1 MLRDGGFQSDGPATD
16 PPTTIAISRLRKEPG
31 TEFAVYKIESM
42 NYFTHALPHLRD
54 PVYIAGTALPD
65 WLSVVNRKVRVRTKT
80 LTPFFESDDPF
91 IAALATGAQRH
102 LDDDGWFH
110 ATRGFAEVTAELG
123 LLFRDRLGGTDGFR
137 CGFLAHLALELLL
150 DAVLWEQF
158 PREMDVYYDLLA
170 EVDAARVEA
179 VVTQITGQN
188 PEGLAWL
195 IEHYRREEIL
205 RDYADD
211 ARLAR
216 RLNQVLRRVKLTPLP
231 DEAPRWLAEARQIV
245 RARVMDVLPPTDYPW
260 PQPVSV
266 SAAPFLSER
275 LPP

>member
-1 MLRDGGFQSDGPATD
+1 
-16 PPTTIAISRLRKEPG
+16 
-31 TEFAVYKIESM
+31 M

-54 PVYIAGTALPD
+54 PAFIAGTALPD

-80 LTPFFESDDPF
+80 LSPFFESDDPF

-110 ATRGFAEVTAELG
+110 GTRGFAEVTAELG

-137 CGFLAHLALELLL
+137 CGFLGHLTLELLL
-150 DAVLWEQF
+150 DAVLWERF
-158 PREMDVYYDLLA
+158 PAEMDTYYELIA

-188 PEGLAWL
+188 PEGLAWF
-195 IEHYRREEIL
+195 IEHYRQEEIL

-211 ARLAR
+211 YRLAR
-216 RLNQVLRRVKLTPLP
+216 RLNQVLRRVKLAALP
-231 DEAPRWLAEARQIV
+231 DEAPRWLAEARLIV
-245 RARVMDVLPPTDYPW
+245 RVRVMDVLPATDYPW
-260 PQPVSV
+260 PGPASV
-266 SAAPFLSER
+266 STAPLLTER
-275 LPP
+275 LHP